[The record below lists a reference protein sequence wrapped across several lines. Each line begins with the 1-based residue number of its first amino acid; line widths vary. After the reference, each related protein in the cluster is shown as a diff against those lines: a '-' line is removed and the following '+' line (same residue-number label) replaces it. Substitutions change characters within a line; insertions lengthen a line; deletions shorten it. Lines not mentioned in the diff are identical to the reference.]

1 MISRDDQIAPNA
13 EPTSDSTPE
22 RSSRPIVRYAAQ
34 PFQIFAVSPEPVPNP
49 VLSASQ
55 PSAHI
60 TVAPESIINDASEP
74 LLEPGNYWGTGKH
87 PTKAQRRARMREK
100 REEKAAAKAERLANM
115 TEKEKA
121 NAAHSKA
128 MQSKAKQE
136 RKRTKAERY
145 AALPQE
151 EKDRLDSWLAWKRG
165 LKERIKEDKRRA
177 KANKARKRE
186 AAAQKATAAS

>member
-22 RSSRPIVRYAAQ
+22 RSSRPTVRYVAQ

-60 TVAPESIINDASEP
+60 TVAPESITNDAPEP
-74 LLEPGNYWGTGKH
+74 ALEPAQKGVGNYWGTGKH
-87 PTKAQRRARMREK
+87 PTQAQQRARMREK
-100 REEKAAAKAERLANM
+100 REEKRAAKAEGLANM
-115 TEKEKA
+115 TEKERA
-121 NAAHSKA
+121 DAAHNKA
-128 MQSKAKQE
+128 MQNKAKKE

-145 AALPQE
+145 AA
-151 EKDRLDSWLAWKRG
+151 RR
-165 LKERIKEDKRRA
+165 RKRRTGW
-177 KANKARKRE
+177 
-186 AAAQKATAAS
+186 TAG